1 MEFTELMKGFA
12 TKVGMTGLQLAEDG
26 VCRVEIDGMAISF
39 VEVPETR
46 QLVTWAEVGEPPPEG
61 RERLYRVLMESMYMG
76 KATGGSTFSIDSES
90 GLVYLFRLDPLPLL
104 DLDTFMLMLEKF
116 VNVLEEWR
124 KIVADYREV
133 ASDLEKTAAEA
144 DEQVRQMGMGA
155 NGFMQV

>member
-1 MEFTELMKGFA
+1 MEFKELMQGFA
-12 TKVGMTGLQLAEDG
+12 GKVGIAELPVTQDG
-26 VCRVEIDGMAISF
+26 TCRVEIDGMNVSF
-39 VEVPETR
+39 IEVPETR

-76 KATGGSTFSIDSES
+76 KATGGSTFSIDADT

-104 DLDTFMLMLEKF
+104 DLETFTPMLERF

-124 KIVADYREV
+124 KIVADYRDV
-133 ASDLEKTAAEA
+133 AAQLENVAAEEE
-144 DEQVRQMGMGA
+144 EQRTRFGA